1 MTCSG
6 QFPVTSFSWR
16 YRTFIYLGPVPVTTF
31 VPRKRQERRHSG
43 MRPAALMLA
52 AVIVSYAQAPAFE
65 VASVKPNTAGGR
77 MSVQFSSDRFT
88 AFDIGVGPLVLLAY
102 NLNLRQ
108 ISGLDHTFDGRFDIV
123 AKAEHRVS
131 SAEMRQMLQSLL
143 ADRFKLQIHW
153 ETREAPV
160 YSLTVAKGGPKL
172 RRSDTPE
179 ADIPRVRTPD
189 SAIGAETA
197 SGIRYTHESMA
208 DFAWALSLISRIG
221 DRQVIDNTGIEG
233 HYDFTLTFDANPVP
247 PAGTD
252 APPRLGPDI
261 FSAVREQLGLKLEPA
276 RASVQF
282 LVIDH
287 VERPSAN

>member
-1 MTCSG
+1 
-6 QFPVTSFSWR
+6 
-16 YRTFIYLGPVPVTTF
+16 
-31 VPRKRQERRHSG
+31 
-43 MRPAALMLA
+43 MRPTTLLLA
-52 AVIVSYAQAPAFE
+52 AAMVSFAQAPAFE
-65 VASVKPNTAGGR
+65 VASVKPNTAEGRR

-88 AFDIGVGPLVLLAY
+88 AFDIGVVPLVVLAY
-102 NLNLRQ
+102 DLNLRQ
-108 ISGLDHTFDGRFDIV
+108 ISGLAHAFDGRFDIV
-123 AKAEHRVS
+123 ARAEHRVS
-131 SAEMRQMLQSLL
+131 SSEMRQMLQSLL

-179 ADIPRVRTPD
+179 ADISWVRTPD

-197 SGIRYTHESMA
+197 SGVRYTHESMA
-208 DFAWALSLISRIG
+208 DFAWALSLISRI

-233 HYDFTLTFDANPVP
+233 HYDFTLAFDPNSVP

-252 APPRLGPDI
+252 VSPRLGTDI
-261 FSAVREQLGLKLEPA
+261 FSAVREQLGLKLES
-276 RASVQF
+276 ASASIQF